1 MLLRNGW
8 HGCYVVDMWLKC
20 GGNMASIQ
28 YNYFKNQNMIKSQI
42 IEISSWTL
50 KHLDSLTLLKDD
62 MKKYPQTPI
71 KVDGEG
77 H

>member
-1 MLLRNGW
+1 
-8 HGCYVVDMWLKC
+8 
-20 GGNMASIQ
+20 MASIQ